1 MPQRFYPFIF
11 VILWASA
18 FISAKYGLMGAGPF
32 SFLFTRFLIV
42 SAIFGVMVLVM
53 RRRWPQ
59 RKDILPTMIAQQLI
73 RTLINGWCT
82 SIRLP
87 SAGSNIAPRTLR
99 MRWGLGSTLP
109 LLGMPDDLE
118 YRSSHRETATVA

>member
-42 SAIFGVMVLVM
+42 SAIFGAMVLVM

-59 RKDILPTMIAQQLI
+59 RKDILPTMIAGMLMHGVYLGGVFYAISKGTPSGIASLI
-73 RTLINGWCT
+73 VSIQPLLTALLALSLLGKGCASCNGW
-82 SIRLP
+82 
-87 SAGSNIAPRTLR
+87 
-99 MRWGLGSTLP
+99 GLSL
-109 LLGMPDDLE
+109 
-118 YRSSHRETATVA
+118 A